1 MSLSSQTIE
10 NETKND
16 DYIEVQYLGMTR
28 DNKSKILLIDDK
40 RYHYKKV
47 KQLTIPGAIYSV
59 KAKAENSETGM
70 SIWFG
75 TTQYLRMGELNDSD
89 IINHAAAKKVMTM
102 KKFENKMKKEHDD
115 IFGELTLNQI
125 RDQSYHFSKSEK
137 AALLASI
144 LTHVGA

>member
-1 MSLSSQTIE
+1 MSRSSLSE
-10 NETKND
+10 AETNND
-16 DYIEVQYLGMTR
+16 NYIEVQYLGMTR
-28 DNKSKILLIDDK
+28 DSKSKIVLIDDK

-59 KAKAENSETGM
+59 KAENSETGM

-75 TTQYLRMGELNDSD
+75 TTEYLRMGELNDSD
-89 IINHAAAKKVMTM
+89 ITNHAAAKKVMTM
-102 KKFENKMKKEHDD
+102 KKFENKMKKEQDNV
-115 IFGELTLNQI
+115 FGELTLNQI

>member
-1 MSLSSQTIE
+1 MSGSSLSE
-10 NETKND
+10 AETNND
-16 DYIEVQYLGMTR
+16 NYIEVQYLGMTR
-28 DNKSKILLIDDK
+28 DSKSKIVLIDDK

-59 KAKAENSETGM
+59 KAENSETGM

-75 TTQYLRMGELNDSD
+75 TTEYLRMGELNDSD

-102 KKFENKMKKEHDD
+102 KKFENKMKKEQDNV
-115 IFGELTLNQI
+115 FGELTLNQI

>member
-28 DNKSKILLIDDK
+28 DSKNKILLIDDK

-59 KAKAENSETGM
+59 KAKNTETGM
-70 SIWFG
+70 SIWFD

-89 IINHAAAKKVMTM
+89 ITNHAAAKKVITM
-102 KKFENKMKKEHDD
+102 KKFENKMKKEQDNV
-115 IFGELTLNQI
+115 FGELTLNQI

>member
-1 MSLSSQTIE
+1 MSRSSLSE
-10 NETKND
+10 AETNND
-16 DYIEVQYLGMTR
+16 NYIDVQYLGMTR
-28 DNKSKILLIDDK
+28 DSKSKIVLIDDK

-59 KAKAENSETGM
+59 KAENSETGM

-75 TTQYLRMGELNDSD
+75 TTEYLRMGELNDSD
-89 IINHAAAKKVMTM
+89 ITNHAAAKKVMTM
-102 KKFENKMKKEHDD
+102 KKFENKMKKEQDNV
-115 IFGELTLNQI
+115 FGELTLNQI